1 LAVPHQEQ
9 KVCVVTSPVTS
20 DVCVHESGVDSLAPA
35 ELRVYPRPL
44 ALRSGAHDIEGS
56 GVAPVREA
64 VEVHAVAMVDVVVDC
79 SMVAKVVGPQT
90 VKAPPRN
97 IQLVAPVA
105 AAYAATW
112 SADDDDAVV
121 VYVEVERVVTAVVVL
136 RVQTQG

>member
-1 LAVPHQEQ
+1 LAVPYQEQ
-9 KVCVVTSPVTS
+9 KVCVVTFPVTS
-20 DVCVHESGVDSLAPA
+20 DACVRETGVDSLVPA

-44 ALRSGAHDIEGS
+44 ALRSGAHDIEAS

-79 SMVAKVVGPQT
+79 SMVAKVVGSQT

-112 SADDDDAVV
+112 SADDDAVV
-121 VYVEVERVVTAVVVL
+121 VYVEVERAVTAVVVL